1 MRAPVGNTCPNID
14 QCIKWLKI
22 CRDNIDYCLY
32 TLDPD
37 SESSSRIESALIEAK
52 MYCDI
57 DKELEELRDAN
68 SALRD
73 WGYELANE
81 LEKLKSEL

>member
-14 QCIKWLKI
+14 QCITWLKTA
-22 CRDNIDYCLY
+22 RDQIEYCIN

-37 SESSSRIESALIEAK
+37 SESSSRIEDALIEAK
-52 MYCDI
+52 NYCDI

-73 WGYELANE
+73 WGYELSNE